1 MPSKLECII
10 KQACIFHLILLG
22 IPSNLIL
29 YVKNR
34 ECVCV
39 CVCVWGG
46 GGGGQQRG
54 DTYETKSVN
63 CDIKV
68 VC

>member
-39 CVCVWGG
+39 CVCVCGVGG
-46 GGGGQQRG
+46 GGGSRG
-54 DTYETKSVN
+54 GITKRQNLLTV
-63 CDIKV
+63 K
-68 VC
+68 